1 MNYKI
6 ILIILLILFL
16 LGNYFRESFIDTE
29 TPTHYLLN
37 SSIQTTTFQLTNI
50 ISRSASGDK
59 EDDFKNLYTPFGKE
73 HFDQNADYEQGQLPI
88 LVLES
93 YKECPTLHTLY
104 KSLKKLKTGGYE
116 QNENVEGY
124 RFRSLI
130 QSVFYN
136 ITEPIEVDY
145 KLFDMFVKDKF
156 KEDLSNNQ
164 PNLKLKLYEQD
175 INNNILINRL
185 NSIKGPGIQEITYPG
200 TLFTL
205 HDHFELKITI
215 NITDDSSPE
224 SILFITD
231 DEHKGTSSYIDEIR
245 SSIDF
250 YINDSKLNIGI
261 NDKNVDKYNQYKRSY
276 IIVEND
282 GSDDGS
288 DEYVITIKKQS
299 NRIEVKKDDN
309 NLDGVHISKYRFMK
323 NASDLRTGGV
333 FHIYTGSN
341 YGTNYTI
348 SNFSY
353 KELKFENNNNILINR
368 LNSIKGPG
376 IQEITYPETLFTLHD
391 HFELKITI
399 NIKDYS
405 SNERI
410 LFITDDEHKG
420 TSSYIDKIRSSIDF
434 YINDGKL
441 YIGINNKALS
451 RNEGYNS
458 YIIVEKDSSNEY
470 VITIK
475 KQSNRIEVTKGDDPA
490 DKLFGQGISK
500 HQFMKYASALRT
512 GGVFHIYTGSNY
524 ETSYKISNFSYRQ
537 LNTELSY
544 LDSVQPQYSFNHKEA
559 TFGVQENFERIDILR
574 FMDFAFTTLCW
585 GALHINLLK
594 PLDNHFYA
602 FPCQNKKCNTTYK
615 KPHFFYLLP
624 VKVRQICYEEGSE
637 YTRAKCNGCASN
649 IIVFFNQVPTKFKN
663 LSNINSNIEIPSLIT
678 PS

>member
-16 LGNYFRESFIDTE
+16 LGNYFRESFTDTE
-29 TPTHYLLN
+29 TQTHYLLN

-104 KSLKKLKTGGYE
+104 KSLKKFKTGGYE

-185 NSIKGPGIQEITYPG
+185 NSIKGPGIPEITDSG

-231 DEHKGTSSYIDEIR
+231 DIHNKDLPYIDEIR

-250 YINDSKLNIGI
+250 YINAGKLNIGI
-261 NDKNVDKYNQYKRSY
+261 NDKAGDNDKRSY
-276 IIVEND
+276 IIVETN
-282 GSDDGS
+282 GSN
-288 DEYVITIKKQS
+288 EYVITIKKQS
-299 NRIEVKKDDN
+299 NRIEVTKGDDSADKLN
-309 NLDGVHISKYRFMK
+309 GQGITEYRFMK

-341 YGTNYTI
+341 YGTKYT
-348 SNFSY
+348 
-353 KELKFENNNNILINR
+353 
-368 LNSIKGPG
+368 
-376 IQEITYPETLFTLHD
+376 
-391 HFELKITI
+391 
-399 NIKDYS
+399 
-405 SNERI
+405 
-410 LFITDDEHKG
+410 
-420 TSSYIDKIRSSIDF
+420 
-434 YINDGKL
+434 
-441 YIGINNKALS
+441 
-451 RNEGYNS
+451 
-458 YIIVEKDSSNEY
+458 
-470 VITIK
+470 
-475 KQSNRIEVTKGDDPA
+475 
-490 DKLFGQGISK
+490 
-500 HQFMKYASALRT
+500 
-512 GGVFHIYTGSNY
+512 
-524 ETSYKISNFSYRQ
+524 ISNFSYRQ

-544 LDSVQPQYSFNHKEA
+544 LDSEQPQYSFNHKEA

-602 FPCQNKKCNTTYK
+602 FPCQNSNCNTISN

-649 IIVFFNQVPTKFKN
+649 IIVFFNQVPNKFKN
-663 LSNINSNIEIPSLIT
+663 LSHINQTDQNKSIISTVLIT
-678 PS
+678 

>member
-215 NITDDSSPE
+215 NILDYSSNE
-224 SILFITD
+224 RILFITD

-250 YINDSKLNIGI
+250 YINAGKLNIGI
-261 NDKNVDKYNQYKRSY
+261 NNKAVTQSERPSSN
-276 IIVEND
+276 IIVE
-282 GSDDGS
+282 
-288 DEYVITIKKQS
+288 
-299 NRIEVKKDDN
+299 
-309 NLDGVHISKYRFMK
+309 
-323 NASDLRTGGV
+323 
-333 FHIYTGSN
+333 
-341 YGTNYTI
+341 TNT
-348 SNFSY
+348 
-353 KELKFENNNNILINR
+353 
-368 LNSIKGPG
+368 
-376 IQEITYPETLFTLHD
+376 
-391 HFELKITI
+391 
-399 NIKDYS
+399 
-405 SNERI
+405 
-410 LFITDDEHKG
+410 
-420 TSSYIDKIRSSIDF
+420 
-434 YINDGKL
+434 
-441 YIGINNKALS
+441 
-451 RNEGYNS
+451 
-458 YIIVEKDSSNEY
+458 SNEY

-602 FPCQNKKCNTTYK
+602 FPCQNKKCNTIYK